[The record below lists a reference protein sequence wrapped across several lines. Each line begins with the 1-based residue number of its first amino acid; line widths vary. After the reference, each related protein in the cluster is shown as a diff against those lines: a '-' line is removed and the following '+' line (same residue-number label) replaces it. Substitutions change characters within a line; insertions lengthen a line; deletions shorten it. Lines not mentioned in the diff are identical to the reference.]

1 MGRHG
6 KPVPTARSPPA
17 TGSHHSRTPTPQVP
31 APGVPTRLCPTT
43 PRKPLPEMCLQAL
56 DLCSGPSAPQ
66 VHPLLEV
73 NVPNVHRMG
82 QVVLATPAPC

>member
-17 TGSHHSRTPTPQVP
+17 TGSHRSRMPAPQVLV
-31 APGVPTRLCPTT
+31 PGMPTHLCSTT
-43 PRKPLPEMCLQAL
+43 PKKNPARNVSASAGPLRWPRC
-56 DLCSGPSAPQ
+56 PH

-73 NVPNVHRMG
+73 NVPNMRRMG
-82 QVVLATPAPC
+82 KVVLARPTPC